1 MSMPNNISNISQY
14 NDRMS
19 KSITD
24 KLFFTKKVY
33 DFDQI
38 IDFGCADGSVL
49 RELHESINNVELIG
63 YDISTTMLNIA
74 KEKNPIAKYFDKWED
89 IKIKPESLL
98 NLSSVFHEIYAYSTI
113 DEIRNFWRLLFN
125 SNFKYIVIRDMFVSE
140 ETLTQTYSKDEEKVR
155 SLSDKKTLGSF
166 EHRNGSIKVLRNFI
180 HYLLKYSY
188 VDNWERE
195 NNENYLP
202 LFYEDL
208 ITIIP
213 DWYTITFRDN
223 FTLPF
228 LKDKVK
234 KDFDVDLKEKTH
246 MKLILKRKQMLLTS
260 PA

>member
-1 MSMPNNISNISQY
+1 
-14 NDRMS
+14 
-19 KSITD
+19 
-24 KLFFTKKVY
+24 
-33 DFDQI
+33 
-38 IDFGCADGSVL
+38 
-49 RELHESINNVELIG
+49 
-63 YDISTTMLNIA
+63 
-74 KEKNPIAKYFDKWED
+74 
-89 IKIKPESLL
+89 
-98 NLSSVFHEIYAYSTI
+98 
-113 DEIRNFWRLLFN
+113 
-125 SNFKYIVIRDMFVSE
+125 MFVSE
-140 ETLTQTYSKDEEKVR
+140 ATLTQTYSKDEEKVR